1 MVCAREVGSYVISA
15 LRVLSCGLR
24 AHCDMRNHPFRK
36 NLALVGLRKE
46 NRFLLHLY
54 RYYLGS
60 TSCVAGIVRFFPLL
74 WVVV

>member
-36 NLALVGLRKE
+36 KLALVGLRKE

-54 RYYLGS
+54 RYHDY
-60 TSCVAGIVRFFPLL
+60 TQNCVFHD
-74 WVVV
+74 WS